1 MENGTDSFI
10 VLRLSG
16 ASETTPVFVGKMVGF
31 LEGNRRLVLH
41 DTELAD
47 TVINMNLRI
56 PYGKCR
62 HKPLIVI
69 AAVGF
74 INDAHVIGLNDAE
87 ILKRGAS
94 GNHVCLIAFGK
105 LHGNAQRNQSKFS
118 FLQGDFTCSP

>member
-74 INDAHVIGLNDAE
+74 INDAHVIGLQNSEVLEGAGPRNDMRFVTGGE
-87 ILKRGAS
+87 P
-94 GNHVCLIAFGK
+94 
-105 LHGNAQRNQSKFS
+105 HG
-118 FLQGDFTCSP
+118 DP